1 LPTSIQATLLVSA
14 LATRSVFP
22 SGDSATEFG
31 VDVGGCS
38 GKRLVEICS
47 IGSFENVSNTH
58 TLPLLPHATNSRA
71 PSGDNAIA
79 FGCSAVDISL
89 TSVSESAVNC

>member
-1 LPTSIQATLLVSA
+1 MA
-14 LATRSVFP
+14 R
-22 SGDSATEFG
+22 
-31 VDVGGCS
+31 
-38 GKRLVEICS
+38 
-47 IGSFENVSNTH
+47 FENVSNTH